1 MGNSSLFRDERQ
13 PDSAILRWKVVAQM
27 PVCVCLTED
36 DDELEERLAYWD
48 EADSE
53 EEVWEGI

>member
-1 MGNSSLFRDERQ
+1 MK
-13 PDSAILRWKVVAQM
+13 DSQIQAILKWKVVAQM

-36 DDELEERLAYWD
+36 DDELEKRLAYWD